1 MSKESYFIGC
11 AEVAELVGCGKSR
24 AYKYIQ
30 QMNRE
35 LEARG
40 NLTFDPAGCPGRYA
54 DGTLWSF
61 GGGAGG

>member
-30 QMNRE
+30 QMVRARNWLAHLASGSASSSGEKTNLLALFNRSME
-35 LEARG
+35 
-40 NLTFDPAGCPGRYA
+40 
-54 DGTLWSF
+54 
-61 GGGAGG
+61 

>member
-40 NLTFDPAGCPGRYA
+40 KPHVSRPGAPAVC
-54 DGTLWSF
+54 DGTLWS

>member
-30 QMNRE
+30 QMVIRN
-35 LEARG
+35 LEAKGETSRFRPG
-40 NLTFDPAGCPGRYA
+40 APAVC
-54 DGTLWSF
+54 DGTFWSF